1 MLHPCY
7 KDQRA
12 SIDWARRVLAK
23 KDRFVILDTE
33 TTGLGRN
40 DEIIQIGIID
50 LDGDTLLNQNIRPQK
65 KKSIPRDATN
75 IHGLTMAELV
85 NCPTFPELKDVM
97 KQAIRRKDIITYN
110 AEFDLRLYKQS
121 YKVSG
126 GFLPNGN
133 WHCAMLRY
141 AQFVGEWDDY
151 HQHYRW
157 HKLKSGDHTAIG
169 DCLATLAIIREMA
182 QTKKLKQWY
191 EFWIGE

>member
-12 SIDWARRVLAK
+12 AIDWARMVLANK
-23 KDRFVILDTE
+23 ERFVILDTE
-33 TTGLGRN
+33 TTGIGRN

-50 LDGDTLLNQNIRPQK
+50 LDGNNLLNQNIRPQK
-65 KKSIPRDATN
+65 RKTIPRDATN
-75 IHGLTMAELV
+75 VHGLTMAELI
-85 NCPTFPELKDVM
+85 NCPVFSELKDVM
-97 KQAIRRKDIITYN
+97 KQAIGHKDIIAYN

-126 GFLPNGN
+126 GFLFNGN
-133 WHCAMLRY
+133 WHCAMREY

-151 HQHYRW
+151 HQNYRW